1 MSVNRYELSAPL
13 AVDWNGTAT
22 NGAIPRKV
30 YIGPDP
36 YGMGGFQVAIAEV
49 TAPPSRET
57 MLSLHAARKGKRN
70 ITLVVAA
77 VNGDNI
83 WLLGPDEQTA
93 VVDNLTLDQG
103 LRQLQSALDEPD
115 SLAAYT
121 RLGSLRRALDSTSIP
136 GFTNNGLFA
145 SYHLRENVPKRA
157 DWGEKNAAA
166 KKLLGLRHLKLIHGL
181 GFTAK
186 STVGNALVLS
196 ASTESPR
203 AVAVLLDETEHFE
216 SKSARFQ
223 LSPVAW
229 GLNVAARQGV
239 PWLIVLR
246 KDQIRLYPG
255 KDGVGVGQK
264 GQVET
269 FFEIDLAAIDEAHA
283 ALLPLVFSAEAL
295 EPNGTAKQL
304 LDDSS
309 RYAARLGVRL
319 RERVY
324 EHVVPGVAKAVA
336 KRLPQL
342 GLEADA
348 DGLATA
354 YRLTLRLLFRL
365 LFQAYAEDRGLLPAG
380 RNARYDANSLKTI
393 AQREIDTQPE
403 EFSAGAKSLWFDLVQ
418 VWNAIDEGNPLWEVP
433 AYNGGLFGSDP
444 DLHPE
449 GALLEKLNLT
459 DDVLGPALQ
468 HMLIDLGE
476 DGVRGPVD
484 FRSLSVREFGTIYEG
499 LLESSLSVTDIDLTL
514 DKKGAWIPAKDGDVV
529 EAASGTAYF
538 HSASGERKATG
549 SYFTPAIVVDHLI
562 DRSLNPAL
570 DAHLERIRSYVKA
583 GDEGAAARNFFDFRV
598 ADLAMGSGHFLV
610 AAVDRIESRMRSFLA
625 DPETQVPGVNDE
637 LMRLA
642 GAAKAALGRDEAAI
656 GEVEPAALLR
666 RQVARRCIYGL
677 DINPLAVELS
687 RLALW
692 IHTFV
697 PGLPMSSLDH
707 GLVCANSLTGIG
719 TIDEALNALQ
729 PKRIP
734 GQATFFDDIIDGN
747 LTAAKSLLVDAANA
761 SEASKKEVR
770 DGVALARKAKEAA
783 EPTKLIFDAAV
794 AARLGK
800 VNADAIFTEE
810 ELIELS
816 QSQIVALTVG
826 KLAPAHM
833 PYLFPEV
840 FIRENPGFDVLLGNP
855 PWEKVKVEE
864 HQWWG
869 LRIPGLRGM
878 PQKQKNAA
886 LKEFQKARPD
896 LMAEYR
902 AEVEKVDALRVVL
915 IKGPYPGLG
924 AGGDPDL
931 YQAFAWRNWHL
942 LREGG
947 RSAIVLP
954 RGALSGSGLSQWR
967 RGVLNGGSFADV
979 CFLTNAGGWIF
990 ESVHNSYTVG
1000 LTVIERG
1007 GESLVRSC
1015 GPFSNAEELSR
1026 ATERLSSVKAGE
1038 FLSWSDTAAFPLIPD
1053 AASAEVF
1060 RLMKKQPRFDRA
1072 DATWEFRPATDL
1084 HATGD
1089 KALLEFDVDESAGRT
1104 PVLSGASFT
1113 LWDPDLGKPYAYADP
1128 DKLKAQLLKKLESG
1142 KKSRRSAYFGL
1153 QFPNESLPLDKPRIA
1168 FRDIAR
1174 SNDTRTTIAC
1184 LIPPG
1189 TSATHKAPLL
1199 VQRAGDATTTAFL
1212 LGVMGSIP
1220 YDWYMRRWVE
1230 LTFSYELLNP
1240 SPVPRPDGSN
1250 ILRQRITAISGH
1262 LAAVDDR
1269 YTEWAADVGVPVG
1282 SVTDAITKS
1291 ALTAELDALVA
1302 LLYGLSEAQTTHI
1315 FETFHRGW
1323 DFQPRLDAVLLHYAA
1338 WKDKA

>member
-1 MSVNRYELSAPL
+1 MSRNRYELSAPQSL
-13 AVDWNGTAT
+13 DWTGTAT
-22 NGAIPRKV
+22 NGAVPIKV
-30 YIGPDP
+30 YVGPDP
-36 YGMGGFQVAIAEV
+36 YGLGGFQVAIAEV
-49 TAPPSRET
+49 SAPPSRET
-57 MLSLHAARKGKRN
+57 MLSLHSARKGKRN
-70 ITLVVAA
+70 ISLVVAA
-77 VNGDNI
+77 VKGDRI

-166 KKLLGLRHLKLIHGL
+166 KNLLGLRHLKLIHGL
-181 GFTAK
+181 GFTSK

-196 ASTESPR
+196 SSTESPR
-203 AVAVLLDETEHFE
+203 AVAVLLDETEQFE

-324 EHVVPGVAKAVA
+324 EHVVPGIAKAVA
-336 KRLPQL
+336 KQLPQL

-393 AQREIDTQPE
+393 AQRDIDTQPE
-403 EFSAGAKSLWFDLVQ
+403 EFSTGAKSLWFDLVQ

-449 GALLEKLNLT
+449 GALLEKLSLT

-499 LLESSLSVTDIDLTL
+499 LLESSLSVTDMDLTL

-549 SYFTPAIVVDHLI
+549 SYFTPGIVVDHLI
-562 DRSLNPAL
+562 DRSLDPAL
-570 DAHLERIRSYVKA
+570 DTHLERIREHIKA
-583 GDEGAAARNFFDFRV
+583 GDDGAAARDFFDFRV

-625 DPETQVPGVNDE
+625 DPETQVPGVKDE

-642 GAAKAALGRDEAAI
+642 DAAKVALGRDETAI

-734 GQATFFDDIIDGN
+734 GHATFFDGIIESN
-747 LTAAKSLLVDAANA
+747 LIAAKSLLLDAANA

-770 DGVALARKAKEAA
+770 NGVALARKAKAAA

-794 AARLGK
+794 AARIGA
-800 VNADAIFTEE
+800 VNVDGIFTPE
-810 ELIELS
+810 ELTEVS
-816 QSQIVALTVG
+816 QSDAVAGVVG

-840 FIRENPGFDVLLGNP
+840 FIRDNPGFDVLLGNP
-855 PWEKVKVEE
+855 PWEKLHIEE

-869 LRIPGLRGM
+869 LRYPGLRGM
-878 PQKQKNAA
+878 RQAQRIAA
-886 LKEFQKARPD
+886 LEAFQANRPD
-896 LMAEYR
+896 LMAEYLSDI
-902 AEVEKVDALRVVL
+902 AKVLLQREAVAS
-915 IKGPYPGLG
+915 GPYPGVG
-924 AGGDPDL
+924 AAHLDL

-954 RGALSGSGLSQWR
+954 RGALSGSGLSTWR
-967 RGVLNGGSFADV
+967 KEVLTAGSFADV
-979 CFLTNAGGWIF
+979 CFLTNAGGWVF
-990 ESVHNSYTVG
+990 EGVHNSYTVG

-1007 GESLVRSC
+1007 DNPIVRFC
-1015 GPFSNAEELSR
+1015 GPFSNAEQLSD
-1026 ATERLSSVKAGE
+1026 AAEKLANVNAEE
-1038 FLSWSDTAAFPLIPD
+1038 FLSWSNTAAFPLIPD
-1053 AASAEVF
+1053 AKSAEVF

-1072 DATWEFRPATDL
+1072 DDTWAFRPIQGDLNAT
-1084 HATGD
+1084 TN
-1089 KALLEFDVDESAGRT
+1089 KSLLEFDTNEADGRI
-1104 PVLSGASFT
+1104 PVFAGASFN
-1113 LWDPDLGKPYAYADP
+1113 LWDPDAGKPYAYANP
-1128 DKLKAQLLKKLESG
+1128 DKLRAYLANKLKPAVT
-1142 KKSRRSAYFGL
+1142 SRRSAYFGL
-1153 QFPNESLPLDKPRIA
+1153 QFPDGMLPLDKPRIA

-1174 SNDTRTTIAC
+1174 ANDTRTTIVC
-1184 LIPPG
+1184 LVPPG

-1212 LGVMGSIP
+1212 LGVMCSIP
-1220 YDWYMRRWVE
+1220 FDWYMRRWVE

-1240 SPVPRPDGSN
+1240 SPVPRPDSSN
-1250 ILRQRITAISGH
+1250 PLRQRVTVISGQ

-1269 YTEWAADVGVPVG
+1269 YTVWATEVGVPSG
-1282 SVTDAITKS
+1282 SVTDALTKS

-1323 DFQPRLDAVLLHYAA
+1323 DFQPRLDAVLEHYAA

>member
-1 MSVNRYELSAPL
+1 MSEKRYELSAAQSL
-13 AVDWNGTAT
+13 DWSGTAP
-22 NGAIPRKV
+22 NGAMPLKV

-49 TAPPSRET
+49 NAPPSRET
-57 MLSLHAARKGKRN
+57 MLSLHSARKGKRN
-70 ITLVVAA
+70 ISLVVAA
-77 VNGDNI
+77 VSGDRV

-121 RLGSLRRALDSTSIP
+121 RLGSLRRALESTSIP

-145 SYHLRENVPKRA
+145 SYHIRENVPKRA
-157 DWGEKNAAA
+157 DWDAKNTAA
-166 KKLLGLRHLKLIHGL
+166 KKLLGLRHLRLIHGL
-181 GFTAK
+181 GFTSK

-203 AVAVLLDETEHFE
+203 AVAVLLDETEQFD

-229 GLNVAARQGV
+229 GLNIAARQGV

-309 RYAARLGVRL
+309 RYASRLGVRL

-324 EHVVPGVAKAVA
+324 EYVVPGIAKAVA
-336 KRLPQL
+336 KQLPQL
-342 GLEADA
+342 GLSADA

-380 RNARYDANSLKTI
+380 RNERYDANSLKTI

-403 EFSAGAKSLWFDLVQ
+403 EFSSDAKSLWFDLVQ

-444 DLHPE
+444 ELHPE
-449 GALLEKLNLT
+449 GALIEKLSLT

-468 HMLIDLGE
+468 HMLIDLSE

-514 DKKGAWIPAKDGDVV
+514 DKNGAWIPAKDGDVV
-529 EAASGTAYF
+529 EAAAGSVYF

-562 DRSLNPAL
+562 DRSLDPAL
-570 DAHLERIRSYVKA
+570 DAHLARIRSHLKDGNDA
-583 GDEGAAARNFFDFRV
+583 AAARDFFDFRV

-625 DPETQVPGVNDE
+625 DPETQVPGVRDE

-642 GAAKAALGRDEAAI
+642 DTAKAALGRDATAI

-719 TIDEALNALQ
+719 TIEEALNALQ
-729 PKRIP
+729 PRRTP
-734 GQATFFDDIIDGN
+734 GHATFFDGIIESN
-747 LTAAKSLLVDAANA
+747 LIAAKSLLLDAANA

-770 DGVALARKAKEAA
+770 DGVALAQKAMAA
-783 EPTKLIFDAAV
+783 AKPTKLIFDAAV
-794 AARLGK
+794 AARIGA
-800 VNADAIFTEE
+800 VNVDGIFTED
-810 ELIELS
+810 ELTELS
-816 QSQIVALTVG
+816 QNRAVADAAG

-840 FIRENPGFDVLLGNP
+840 FIRENPGFDILLGNP

-869 LRIPGLRGM
+869 LRIPKLRSM
-878 PQKQKNAA
+878 PQKQKIAA
-886 LKEFQKARPD
+886 LKEFQKSRPD

-902 AEVEKVDALRVVL
+902 KEVEKVDALRAVL

-924 AGGDPDL
+924 SGGDPDL

-942 LREGG
+942 LRQGG
-947 RSAIVLP
+947 RVAVVLP
-954 RGALSGSGLSQWR
+954 RGALSGSGLSIWR
-967 RGVLNGGSFADV
+967 KDILTAGTFADV
-979 CFLTNAGGWIF
+979 CFLTNTGGWLF
-990 ESVHNSYTVG
+990 ESVDGRYTVG

-1007 GESLVRSC
+1007 GDAVVRFC
-1015 GPFSNAEELSR
+1015 GPFNNAGQLGQAKDALAEVE
-1026 ATERLSSVKAGE
+1026 SSE
-1038 FLSWSDTAAFPLIPD
+1038 FASWSTTLAFPLIPD
-1053 AASAEVF
+1053 ARSVEIF
-1060 RLMKKQPRFDRA
+1060 QWMRRNPRLDQER
-1072 DATWEFRPATDL
+1072 TSWSFRPVAEL
-1084 HATGD
+1084 HTSANRN
-1089 KALLEFDVDESAGRT
+1089 LYEFDLEKHSMV
-1104 PVLSGASFT
+1104 PVMTGASFNI
-1113 LWDPDLGKPYAYADP
+1113 WQPNFGAPYALV
-1128 DKLKAQLLKKLESG
+1128 DKEQVEKFLDDRLLKQRSLS
-1142 KKSRRSAYFGL
+1142 RSAFYKL
-1153 QFPNESLPLDKPRIA
+1153 SDAQMKPRPWQRARIA
-1168 FRDIAR
+1168 FRDVAR
-1174 SNDTRTTIAC
+1174 ATDTRSAVVC
-1184 LIPPG
+1184 LVPPG
-1189 TSATHKAPLL
+1189 VFLVEKAPYLY
-1199 VQRAGDATTTAFL
+1199 RSAGSEREEAFL
-1212 LGVMGSIP
+1212 LGVMCSIP
-1220 YDWYMRRWVE
+1220 FDWYTRRWVE
-1230 LTFSYELLNP
+1230 LKLSYELLRGI
-1240 SPVPRPDGSN
+1240 PVPDPE
-1250 ILRQRITAISGH
+1250 LHTAWVDRVVEIAAR
-1262 LAAVDDR
+1262 LAAFDDR
-1269 YTEWAADVGVPVG
+1269 YAEWAASVGVSVG
-1282 SVTDAITKS
+1282 SVTDPVLKWS
-1291 ALTAELDALVA
+1291 LTTELDALVA
-1302 LLYGLSEAQTTHI
+1302 LLYGLDEAQTTHI

-1323 DFQPRLDAVLLHYAA
+1323 NYQPRLGAVLEHYVA
-1338 WKDKA
+1338 WKEKA